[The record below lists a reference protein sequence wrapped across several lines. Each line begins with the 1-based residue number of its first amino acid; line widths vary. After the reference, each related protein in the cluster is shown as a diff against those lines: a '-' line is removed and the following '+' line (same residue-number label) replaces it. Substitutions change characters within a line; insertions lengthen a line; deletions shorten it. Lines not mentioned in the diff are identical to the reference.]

1 MLNSE
6 RKSDPIFSEVERVWR
21 DNRCLTSN
29 SINIYQ
35 RWVKRFKAYCRNK
48 NLDESSQLTLAGA
61 STFARQYARNHNIQ
75 LGNAT
80 SIVRSSLMS
89 WSYALQSLGK
99 PVPPWDEPVAS
110 PRLRSKA
117 LQQYV
122 QYMREVRGNPPSTTN
137 KKIKHIQSFLAFLRE
152 KRRKPQRMRLQDID
166 EFIIVCSQRYARTT
180 TATICSSL
188 RCFTRFLHVSG
199 DLPFDLASSICAPK
213 IRQYERP
220 HRTLPW
226 DDVRCILQAID
237 RQSAC
242 GRRDYALL
250 LMMSMYG
257 LGAGEVIGL
266 TLDDIDWTAAT
277 LHVVRPKTGVEYLL
291 PLMPSIARALASYLR
306 DGRPVNARTRHLFV
320 TMRVPHQSLSSS
332 VTIRHILQ
340 THAHRAGIEADYLGT
355 HVLRHTHA
363 CRQLELGT
371 QPKLIGDILGH
382 RDPKSTSAYLRVATD
397 RLRAIALPVPS

>member
-1 MLNSE
+1 MPNIACQP
-6 RKSDPIFSEVERVWR
+6 DPIFSDVERVWR
-21 DNRCLTSN
+21 DNRCLTSS
-29 SINIYQ
+29 SIDIYQ
-35 RWVKRFKAYCRNK
+35 RWVKRFKTYCRNK
-48 NLDESSQLTLAGA
+48 NLDESSQLTLIGA
-61 STFARQYARNHNIQ
+61 LAFSRHYARNHDI
-75 LGNAT
+75 LLENAVC
-80 SIVRSSLMS
+80 IARSSLIS

-99 PVPPWDEPVAS
+99 SVPPWDEPVA
-110 PRLRSKA
+110 PRLRSKM

-122 QYMREVRGNPPSTTN
+122 QYMREVRGNPPITTD
-137 KKIKHIQSFLAFLRE
+137 KKVKHIQSFLAFLRT

-166 EFIIVCSQRYARTT
+166 EFIIACSQRYARTT
-180 TATICSSL
+180 TAGICSSL
-188 RCFTRFLHVSG
+188 RCFARFLHVSG
-199 DLPFDLASSICAPK
+199 ELPFDLARSICAPK
-213 IRQYERP
+213 VREYERP

-226 DDVRCILQAID
+226 DDVRRILQAID

-257 LGAGEVIGL
+257 LGAAEVIGL
-266 TLDDIDWTAAT
+266 TLDDIDWTVAT
-277 LHVVRPKTGVEYLL
+277 LHVLRPKTGVEYLL

-340 THAHRAGIEADYLGT
+340 THAHHADIKADYLGT

-382 RDPKSTSAYLRVATD
+382 RDPKSTSAYLRVAKE